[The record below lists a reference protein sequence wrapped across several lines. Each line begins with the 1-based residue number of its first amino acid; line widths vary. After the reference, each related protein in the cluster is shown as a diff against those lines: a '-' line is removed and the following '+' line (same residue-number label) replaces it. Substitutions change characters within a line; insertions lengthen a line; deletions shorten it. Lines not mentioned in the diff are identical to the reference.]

1 MLKVQFAVEGHH
13 TRDSKRR
20 RMAAATSRYNEYREN
35 TWNAATRPEARYHR
49 FVKFVASYLCII
61 LCKYT

>member
-1 MLKVQFAVEGHH
+1 
-13 TRDSKRR
+13 
-20 RMAAATSRYNEYREN
+20 MAAATSRYNEYREN